1 MIQKKCMQ
9 VAAMEIQKNNVPMAL
24 RKTQTCRAPRVRN
37 WMDERARNANCSE
50 SGRSV
55 CQTEHLP
62 PTSLYTY
69 IFWHSLPRLLRVTL
83 EERDVMERQWR
94 QSQPGLRS
102 AQARAWVS
110 ACSRHYIYLHVVVCK
125 ISSEPKQQSDHKNK
139 SSSSSGYIF
148 SLNKH
153 KNGHETQRVFRVLK
167 IDPRQKEGQ
176 DVIFYFLRKIA
187 WVVSADNVGLRFSRK
202 GFAKLRVRFC
212 SSLDLDDD
220 LR

>member
-1 MIQKKCMQ
+1 MLNTRTYFIMIQKKCMQ

-24 RKTQTCRAPRVRN
+24 RKTQTCRAPRVHN

-102 AQARAWVS
+102 AQARA
-110 ACSRHYIYLHVVVCK
+110 
-125 ISSEPKQQSDHKNK
+125 
-139 SSSSSGYIF
+139 
-148 SLNKH
+148 
-153 KNGHETQRVFRVLK
+153 
-167 IDPRQKEGQ
+167 
-176 DVIFYFLRKIA
+176 
-187 WVVSADNVGLRFSRK
+187 
-202 GFAKLRVRFC
+202 
-212 SSLDLDDD
+212 
-220 LR
+220 